1 MGWFWRWGVPA
12 MAGSATVAAVVLAV
26 PAFLELEWSTH
37 TWPTYRLREATIG
50 AGSCAAVLW
59 AAWLL
64 AGRSG
69 PGAALSA
76 NGVRDSG
83 KSLAVSLVAAA
94 TVATAIALAAHNL
107 DHPLRGN
114 ERITIVDYA
123 TQPFAVAISKYEAP
137 NNHVLHTMLVW
148 TAHQLGGW
156 NRVVLRM
163 PAFIAFCFLLPA
175 LWWFARNEY
184 GSTAAAFATVF
195 VGTSPI
201 FIEYATNARGYT
213 LMLLFFM
220 VAMLCGQALVR
231 SPDRRALWGLWAAAL
246 GLGFF
251 TIPLMGFP
259 ATATAAWMLLSR
271 WRRYGREGLASF
283 AAKTAAWSGAALLL
297 ALVLYT
303 PILATEG
310 ISGVREAMPPQLY
323 PREAEAFARMLQVL
337 AHPGWLWGG
346 LHSTHPA
353 WVPGVLLALA
363 ATGCAAPGRTCGRS
377 GSFPVVIA
385 VAVCAGLLARPFLPT
400 PRMVLWALLLLM
412 ITAGA
417 GAAVVVEACLTRA
430 GARWPGTG
438 GGTGRT
444 VSRCLAV
451 GLALVVFAW
460 LATRPGV
467 AIKRGRVYAP
477 APVFPAMISAVAEQA
492 GPGERMRPGDHFT
505 IHPILVIPALTYL
518 REFHRVHVNAGWFLP
533 VRTPRRRWPIHLLD
547 VPPGR
552 ERRPARLFLFDDT
565 DYYYPARRF
574 LVEDRLP
581 REFMTEHWP
590 DHEVVAAFS
599 EGRVYMMGN

>member
-12 MAGSATVAAVVLAV
+12 IAGLAALAAVSLAV
-26 PAFLELEWSTH
+26 PAFLEMGWSARA
-37 TWPTYRLREATIG
+37 WPTYRLREAAIG
-50 AGSCAAVLW
+50 AGGCAAALW

-69 PGAALSA
+69 AGAALSA
-76 NGVRDSG
+76 NGVRDG
-83 KSLAVSLVAAA
+83 GNSLAITLAAVAA
-94 TVATAIALAAHNL
+94 VATAIALAAHNL

-137 NNHVLHTMLVW
+137 NNHLLHTLLVW

-156 NRVVLRM
+156 NRVALRM
-163 PAFIAFCFLLPA
+163 PAFMAFCFLLPA

-220 VAMLCGQALVR
+220 AAMLCGQALVR

-246 GLGFF
+246 ALGFF
-251 TIPLMGFP
+251 TIPLMVFP
-259 ATATAAWMLLSR
+259 ATATAAWMLLTR
-271 WRRYGREGLASF
+271 CRRCGREGLASF
-283 AAKTAAWSGAALLL
+283 AAKIAAWSGAALVLTL
-297 ALVLYT
+297 ALYA
-303 PILATEG
+303 PMLATEG
-310 ISGVREAMPPQLY
+310 ISGVREALPPQHY
-323 PREAEAFARMLQVL
+323 SWAAETPPTTLQVL
-337 AHPGWLWGG
+337 AHPGWLWGS

-363 ATGCAAPGRTCGRS
+363 TTGWAAPGRTCGRG
-377 GSFPVVIA
+377 GSLPTAIA
-385 VAVCAGLLARPFLPT
+385 VAVCAGLLARPFLPA

-417 GAAVVVEACLTRA
+417 GAAVVVEAFLTRA
-430 GARWPGTG
+430 GTRWPG
-438 GGTGRT
+438 GGTRKT
-444 VSRCLAV
+444 VSRCVAV

-467 AIKRGRVYAP
+467 ALKRGRVYAP

-492 GPGERMRPGDHFT
+492 GPGEQMRPGDHFT
-505 IHPILVIPALTYL
+505 IHPILAIPALTYL
-518 REFHRVHVNAGWFLP
+518 REFHRVRVNAGWFLP
-533 VRTPRRRWPIHLLD
+533 VRTPRRRWPIHLLEAAT
-547 VPPGR
+547 PQGTRLP
-552 ERRPARLFLFDDT
+552 RLFLFDDT